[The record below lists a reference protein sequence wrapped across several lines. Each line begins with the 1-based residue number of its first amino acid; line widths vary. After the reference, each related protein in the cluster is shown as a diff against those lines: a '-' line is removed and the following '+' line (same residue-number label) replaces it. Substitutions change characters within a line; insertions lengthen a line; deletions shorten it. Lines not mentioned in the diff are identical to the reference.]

1 MTPARAG
8 GMIGTNQETRVWGT
22 SISDH
27 QRVRLPAKSSAGT
40 SAAGSRGKTEAQ
52 WQPRVRVLFIIGTSL
67 ALWAIIFTV
76 LLWTIG

>member
-1 MTPARAG
+1 M
-8 GMIGTNQETRVWGT
+8 MGTNKETRVWGT

-27 QRVRLPAKSSAGT
+27 QRVRLPAGSSAGT
-40 SAAGSRGKTEAQ
+40 SRGQTEAQ
-52 WQPRVRVLFIIGTSL
+52 WPPRVRVLFIIGASL

>member
-1 MTPARAG
+1 
-8 GMIGTNQETRVWGT
+8 
-22 SISDH
+22 
-27 QRVRLPAKSSAGT
+27 LPAKSSAGT

>member
-1 MTPARAG
+1 M
-8 GMIGTNQETRVWGT
+8 MGTNKETRVWGT

-27 QRVRLPAKSSAGT
+27 QRVRLPAGSSAGT
-40 SAAGSRGKTEAQ
+40 SAAGSRGQTEAQ
-52 WQPRVRVLFIIGTSL
+52 WPPRVRVLFIIGASL